1 MKWSQG
7 SQEQQ
12 IPKCCT
18 HFSSITFVN
27 VLLAKASHKAK
38 ASFKRWRNKPHFLMI
53 GVESYIAVRWA
64 GRNEKRVWPC
74 LQSTTLHYSR
84 DTLIL
89 QNTNPKH
96 FTSVRLSDVHNKP
109 GRQVFFFFLFTYLAV
124 LDLSCCMQGL
134 CCFPWNLSFQCPI
147 FLGA

>member
-1 MKWSQG
+1 MKWSPG
-7 SQEQQ
+7 SQGQQ

-38 ASFKRWRNKPHFLMI
+38 NSFKRWRNKPHFLMN
-53 GVESYIAVRWA
+53 GVQSYIAVRCA
-64 GRNEKRVWPC
+64 GRNEKPVWAC
-74 LQSTTLHYSR
+74 LRSTTLHYSR

-89 QNTNPKH
+89 QNTNPTR
-96 FTSVRLSDVHNKP
+96 FTSVRLSDVHNNP
-109 GRQVFFFFLFTYLAV
+109 MRQVLFFLTYLAA
-124 LDLSCCMQGL
+124 LDLSCCRQGL
-134 CCFPWNLSFQCPI
+134 CCFPWDLSFQCTI